1 MVRDSLGQAASIDK
15 DQGRRMLL
23 RELREA
29 IVDFAPHFVGCDRAK
44 FARRHFDGEI
54 HFTAVADLHDFRV
67 ASIRAW
73 PGMCGPLDWVLCCG
87 ECRSRK
93 ARVCELDETLK
104 GKSHLRAAPV
114 V

>member
-54 HFTAVADLHDFRV
+54 HFTAVADLHEGRIAAFGGGSEMGERLDGFLWGGGG
-67 ASIRAW
+67 RA
-73 PGMCGPLDWVLCCG
+73 GQALVGVVV
-87 ECRSRK
+87 RTR
-93 ARVCELDETLK
+93 T
-104 GKSHLRAAPV
+104 GKSASRS
-114 V
+114 